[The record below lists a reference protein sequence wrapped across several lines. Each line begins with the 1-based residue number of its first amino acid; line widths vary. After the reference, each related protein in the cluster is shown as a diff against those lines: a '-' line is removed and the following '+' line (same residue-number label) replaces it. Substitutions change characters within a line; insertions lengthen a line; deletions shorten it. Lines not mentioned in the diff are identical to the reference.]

1 MTHGI
6 KPQFLSMSGQ
16 DAAIAEMMKLSEQ
29 HVALAFRVPLQI
41 LGIGGTPY
49 ASTELL
55 MQIVDRERVSASR

>member
-1 MTHGI
+1 
-6 KPQFLSMSGQ
+6 
-16 DAAIAEMMKLSEQ
+16 MMKLTDQ

-55 MQIVDRERVSASR
+55 MQCWIASGPRLRAEPYRGGVRASLRAEGAA